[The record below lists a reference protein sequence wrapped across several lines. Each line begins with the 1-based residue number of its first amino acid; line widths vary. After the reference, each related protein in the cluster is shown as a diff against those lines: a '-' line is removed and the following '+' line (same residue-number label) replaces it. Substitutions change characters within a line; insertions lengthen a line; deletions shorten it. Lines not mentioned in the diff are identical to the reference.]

1 MASPDLLNHPI
12 RPTLLR
18 MTIPMMLGI
27 VSLMLFNLVDIYF
40 VSMLGTEQMASLA
53 FTFPVTFSVVSLA
66 IGFGIGTSAT
76 LARLIG
82 AGNHEQAAVLASD
95 NLLMTLLM
103 VFLFSLAAQWVMVPL
118 FRLLGADDL
127 HLGYI
132 MEYMSVW
139 WFGAVFMVTNMVA
152 NSTLRARGDTKTPAL
167 VMAVS
172 SVMNVVLDPLFIFG
186 WGPIPAMGIKGAA
199 LASVLAWA
207 TIFVYVLMVLYK
219 KYQLITLIAPVFSRI
234 WMHWRSVMTIGLPAA
249 LSNMMTPV
257 AGGVLTAFVAH
268 HGTEAVAAFGVGNRL
283 ESLSLLAC
291 LALSMTLPPFISQ
304 NYGAGQIDRVKTA
317 YKGAIL
323 FALGWQFLIFLVL
336 LLLKSP
342 IAELF
347 AESDE
352 VRAPLLLWLTIVPLG
367 FGMQAVIFLSAS
379 TFNALHL
386 PMRAM
391 RISILRLFV
400 FYIPLAW
407 ITNMLW
413 GLEGMFIAF
422 VVANALTAFI
432 AFRWVTRS
440 LEEKANIK
448 QSS

>member
-1 MASPDLLNHPI
+1 MPSPDLLNHPI
-12 RPTLLR
+12 RPTLVR
-18 MTIPMMLGI
+18 MTLPMMLGI

-82 AGNHEQAAVLASD
+82 SGDQKQAAELASD
-95 NLLMTLLM
+95 NLLMTLLL

-132 MEYMSVW
+132 MDYMGIW

-172 SVMNVVLDPLFIFG
+172 SVINVLLDPLFIFG
-186 WGPIPAMGIKGAA
+186 WGPIPALGIKGAA
-199 LASVLAWA
+199 LASVVAWA
-207 TIFVYVLMVLYK
+207 SVFFYVLLVLYK
-219 KYQLITLIAPVFSRI
+219 RYQLIVLVKPQLARI
-234 WMHWRSVMTIGLPAA
+234 WGHWNQVMKIGLPAA
-249 LSNMMTPV
+249 LSNMLTPI

-283 ESLSLLAC
+283 ESLSLLVC

-304 NYGAGQIDRVKTA
+304 NYGAGQIERVKTA
-317 YKGAIL
+317 YQGAII
-323 FALGWQFLIFLVL
+323 FALGWQFLIFLL
-336 LLLKSP
+336 LLVLQSP
-342 IAELF
+342 ISQLF
-347 AESDE
+347 ADSDA
-352 VRAPLLLWLTIVPLG
+352 VREPLLLWLTIVPLG

-391 RISILRLFV
+391 RISIMRLFV

-407 ITNMLW
+407 LTNYLW
-413 GLEGMFIAF
+413 GLEGMFTAF
-422 VVANALTAFI
+422 VLANALTAII
-432 AFRWVTRS
+432 AYRWVMVS
-440 LEEKANIK
+440 LQEKSNIN
-448 QSS
+448 Q